1 MGHMSFTSWQP
12 NMHTAVV
19 RAKPARFTVRGMNLL
34 VRFVQS
40 LGNAGAVRN
49 AWRSC
54 EERRLTEQRI
64 QSLSE
69 RLTATSSVP
78 AWPTTTASGG

>member
-1 MGHMSFTSWQP
+1 MP
-12 NMHTAVV
+12 VV
-19 RAKPARFTVRGMNLL
+19 VVKPAIRMVPPMTSITDL
-34 VRFVQS
+34 VRS

-64 QSLSE
+64 EALSD
-69 RLTATSSVP
+69 RLAGTPSVP
-78 AWPTTTASGG
+78 AWPMTTASGG

>member
-1 MGHMSFTSWQP
+1 M
-12 NMHTAVV
+12 V
-19 RAKPARFTVRGMNLL
+19 RRMTRITDL
-34 VRFVQS
+34 VRS

-64 QSLSE
+64 DALGE
-69 RLTATSSVP
+69 RLAATPSVP

>member
-1 MGHMSFTSWQP
+1 
-12 NMHTAVV
+12 MHTPVV
-19 RAKPARFTVRGMNLL
+19 LTKPPRFTVRRMNPIARL
-34 VRFVQS
+34 VHS

-54 EERRLTEQRI
+54 EERRLTDLRI

-69 RLTATSSVP
+69 RLAATHSVP
-78 AWPTTTASGG
+78 AWPTRTASGG

>member
-1 MGHMSFTSWQP
+1 
-12 NMHTAVV
+12 MHTAVV
-19 RAKPARFTVRGMNLL
+19 ATKPPRCTIRGMNPIAVL
-34 VRFVQS
+34 VRS

-49 AWRSC
+49 AWLSC

-64 QSLSE
+64 QLLSE
-69 RLTATSSVP
+69 RLAATRSVP

>member
-1 MGHMSFTSWQP
+1 MHM
-12 NMHTAVV
+12 AVV
-19 RAKPARFTVRGMNLL
+19 RTKPPRFTVPPMNPIARL
-34 VRFVQS
+34 VQS

-69 RLTATSSVP
+69 RLAATRSVP

>member
-1 MGHMSFTSWQP
+1 M
-12 NMHTAVV
+12 AVV
-19 RAKPARFTVRGMNLL
+19 EVKPAIRIVPPMTSITDL
-34 VRFVQS
+34 VRS

-64 QSLSE
+64 DALSE
-69 RLTATSSVP
+69 GLSATRSVP
-78 AWPTTTASGG
+78 TWPTTTASGG

>member
-1 MGHMSFTSWQP
+1 
-12 NMHTAVV
+12 
-19 RAKPARFTVRGMNLL
+19 MNRIAAL
-34 VRFVQS
+34 VRS

-49 AWRSC
+49 AWRSV
-54 EERRLTEQRI
+54 EEHKLTEQRI

-69 RLTATSSVP
+69 RLADTRSVP

>member
-1 MGHMSFTSWQP
+1 
-12 NMHTAVV
+12 MHTTAV
-19 RAKPARFTVRGMNLL
+19 RAKPARFTVRGMNPL

-49 AWRSC
+49 AGRSC
-54 EERRLTEQRI
+54 EERRLTEERM

-69 RLTATSSVP
+69 RLAATPSVP